1 MFVKNIFLSLIII
14 VVQFFSL
21 SSYSVEPNEI
31 LQNEKQEKNL
41 IEVLK
46 QNCRKMV
53 KERTGKKPYTNINIA
68 RI

>member
-1 MFVKNIFLSLIII
+1 MEDEIINTCRS
-14 VVQFFSL
+14 FSL
-21 SSYSVEPNEI
+21 
-31 LQNEKQEKNL
+31 QNKKQEKNL